1 MIINKNHWY
10 DGLFY
15 DKLIAP
21 NQDEAFRTVK
31 NIIRDGAS
39 VLDVGCGTG
48 RLSFQLSGKCRK
60 VEGIDLSARNI
71 RTAMKT
77 LSANPRGNI
86 EFFHSGADTRLK
98 ESDMKYDY
106 AVLSYVIH
114 EINIDER
121 AGLLKLLASEV
132 GEIIIVDYLVPRP
145 AGITDFINGLVEFA
159 AGREHYR
166 NFKSFVEN
174 GGIKGLASETGLNIT
189 QEITNKPVTAHITV
203 LKG

>member
-1 MIINKNHWY
+1 MIKNKNHWY

-21 NQDEAFRTVK
+21 NQDKAFEIVK
-31 NIIRDGAS
+31 SVIREEAS

-60 VEGIDLSARNI
+60 VDGIDLSARNI

-77 LSANPRGNI
+77 LSANPKGNI
-86 EFFHSGADTRLK
+86 EFFHSGADMRLK
-98 ESDMKYDY
+98 QSVMKYDY

-174 GGIKGLASETGLNIT
+174 GGINGLVRETGLKIIR
-189 QEITNKPVTAHITV
+189 EITNKPVTSHIAV